1 MTALDWTVLAV
12 SLIFIIAYG
21 IYKSRGVA
29 TMDSY
34 VLSNRD
40 MRWWTVAISIMAT
53 QASAITFISTPGQG
67 YADGMRFVQF
77 YFGLPLAMVL
87 LCITAVP
94 FYRRLQVYTAYEF
107 LEKQFDLKTRALASF
122 LFLIQRGLGAG
133 LTIYAPS
140 LILSLLLGWNLVLT
154 NLLIGG
160 LVIIYTTTGGA
171 RAVNWT
177 QFHQMMIILTGMA
190 AAFVTVIALLPDG
203 ISVNDA
209 LHLAGS
215 QGKMNTVD
223 FTWDW
228 DNRYTLWSG
237 LIGGF
242 FLQLSY
248 FGTDQSQVGR
258 YLTGQS
264 IAQTRLG
271 LLTNGL
277 LKIPMQFLILLL
289 GVMVFAF
296 YQFTMPPV
304 FFNRLETERIY
315 QSSYAADYV
324 RLENDHTGLFKRQQ
338 EILHVWNAAKE
349 SGDEMRM
356 EEQETSLREINK
368 QMAAVKEKAKDLIKA
383 HDPSANTNDTNY
395 IFLTFVLDYLPV
407 GLVGLIIAAIFAA
420 SMSSTS
426 AELNALASTTVVD
439 IYRRMF
445 RSDASDAHYVRV
457 SKWATVFW
465 GAFAVGFAELAGQ
478 LGSLIEA
485 VNILGSLFYGTIL
498 GIFLLAFYWKK
509 VGGTSAFT
517 AAIIAEVIV
526 FLCYFFTPIS
536 FLWYNV
542 IGCALVV
549 GLAWVIYFFRQKTT
563 LFQG

>member
-264 IAQTRLG
+264 
-271 LLTNGL
+271 
-277 LKIPMQFLILLL
+277 
-289 GVMVFAF
+289 
-296 YQFTMPPV
+296 
-304 FFNRLETERIY
+304 
-315 QSSYAADYV
+315 
-324 RLENDHTGLFKRQQ
+324 
-338 EILHVWNAAKE
+338 
-349 SGDEMRM
+349 
-356 EEQETSLREINK
+356 
-368 QMAAVKEKAKDLIKA
+368 
-383 HDPSANTNDTNY
+383 
-395 IFLTFVLDYLPV
+395 
-407 GLVGLIIAAIFAA
+407 
-420 SMSSTS
+420 
-426 AELNALASTTVVD
+426 
-439 IYRRMF
+439 
-445 RSDASDAHYVRV
+445 
-457 SKWATVFW
+457 
-465 GAFAVGFAELAGQ
+465 
-478 LGSLIEA
+478 
-485 VNILGSLFYGTIL
+485 
-498 GIFLLAFYWKK
+498 
-509 VGGTSAFT
+509 
-517 AAIIAEVIV
+517 
-526 FLCYFFTPIS
+526 
-536 FLWYNV
+536 
-542 IGCALVV
+542 
-549 GLAWVIYFFRQKTT
+549 
-563 LFQG
+563 